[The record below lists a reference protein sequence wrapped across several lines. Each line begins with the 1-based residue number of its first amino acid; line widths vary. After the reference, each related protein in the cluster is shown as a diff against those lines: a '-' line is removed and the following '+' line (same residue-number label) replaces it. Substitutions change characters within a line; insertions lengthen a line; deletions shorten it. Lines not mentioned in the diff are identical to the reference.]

1 MNDILKLNITELV
14 EKLKSRELTS
24 VEVTKTILERIKERN
39 NKINAYVTICEEQ
52 ALAKA
57 AESDKKLDA
66 GQGGRLEGVPLAFKD
81 LFCTKGVQT
90 TACSKI
96 LEGFIPPYESTVTQ
110 KLLDEGCVLLGKL
123 NMDQFAMG
131 ASNETSYFGN
141 VINPIQEE
149 KNLTPGGSSGGSAAA
164 IADFQC
170 FGATGSDTGGSVRQ
184 PAAFT
189 NTVGFRPTYGRC
201 SRFGMVAFASSLDQ
215 AGFMAR
221 TVSDAALMFEI
232 ASGHD
237 EKDSTSANI
246 PVEKY
251 FENINNTNLKGLKVG
266 LPKEYFIDGMNQEVK
281 ELIEQQIERVKQAG
295 AEIIEISLPH
305 TEYAVP
311 AYYIIAP
318 AEAAAN
324 LSRYDGMR
332 YGLRVEGENLKETY
346 AKSRSAGFGW
356 EVKRRIMMGNYV
368 LSSGYYDA
376 YYSKAQK
383 VRTLIA
389 QDFEKAF
396 EQVDVI
402 FAPATPDLPFEL
414 GGKIDDPVSMYLCD
428 VFTVP
433 SALAGI
439 PAITIPAG
447 FSKDG
452 LPTGMQ
458 IFGKA
463 FDDAKVLQVAK
474 QVENLQA

>member
-1 MNDILKLNITELV
+1 MNDILKLSITELV
-14 EKLKSRELTS
+14 EKLKSRELKS
-24 VEVTKTILERIKERN
+24 IDVTKAVLERIKERN
-39 NKINAYVTICEEQ
+39 ETINAYVTICEEMALKQ
-52 ALAKA
+52 AE
-57 AESDKKLDA
+57 ESDKKLDA

-81 LFCTKGVQT
+81 LFCTKGIRT
-90 TACSKI
+90 TACSKM
-96 LEGFIPPYESTVTQ
+96 LANFVPPYESTVTQ

-131 ASNETSYFGN
+131 ASNETSYFGD
-141 VINPIQEE
+141 VVNPIQEE
-149 KNLTPGGSSGGSAAA
+149 KRLTPGGSSGGSVAAV
-164 IADFQC
+164 ADFQC

-215 AGFMAR
+215 AGFITR
-221 TVSDAALMFEI
+221 NVEDTALMFEI
-232 ASGHD
+232 SSGHD
-237 EKDSTSANI
+237 EKDSTSANVG
-246 PVEKY
+246 VEAY
-251 FENINNTNLKGLKVG
+251 TATLNNLDLKGLKVG
-266 LPKEYFIDGMNQEVK
+266 LPKEYFIDGIDAGVK
-281 ELIEQQIERVKQAG
+281 ALIDEQIQKVKQAG
-295 AEIIEISLPH
+295 AEIVEISLPH
-305 TEYAVP
+305 TPYAVP
-311 AYYIIAP
+311 TYYILGP

-332 YGLRVEGENLKETY
+332 YGLRVEGDNLKDTY

-396 EQVDVI
+396 EEVDVI
-402 FAPATPDLPFEL
+402 FTPTTPDVPFEL
-414 GGKIDDPVSMYLCD
+414 GGKVQDPIAMYLCD
-428 VFTVP
+428 IFTVSP
-433 SALAGI
+433 ALAGI
-439 PAITIPAG
+439 PAITVPAG
-447 FSKDG
+447 FTPEG

-458 IFGKA
+458 ILGKA

-474 QVENLQA
+474 KVEDLNK